1 MRAEPCRVGRTSW
14 VKPSECELT
23 RTITEQHKLGTISLM
38 LNPCAPKRLCRRND
52 EVVYVCTC
60 VCVCMCVHACMCVC
74 MYVSVHVCACMCVCV
89 LGRVWEDRMDETG
102 RQRGKHSLEER
113 LKSLPPLCCSF
124 PSWGLGFGTAPSHL
138 PPLCDAAPS
147 ATVTWSYPKLFP
159 RAPSE
164 RHSCIHRGHTQYK
177 GLTSTR
183 HIFKVHIDSK
193 RG

>member
-1 MRAEPCRVGRTSW
+1 MY
-14 VKPSECELT
+14 
-23 RTITEQHKLGTISLM
+23 M
-38 LNPCAPKRLCRRND
+38 
-52 EVVYVCTC
+52 
-60 VCVCMCVHACMCVC
+60 CMC
-74 MYVSVHVCACMCVCV
+74 VHVCACMHVCVHVCECACVCMHVCVCV

>member
-1 MRAEPCRVGRTSW
+1 M
-14 VKPSECELT
+14 
-23 RTITEQHKLGTISLM
+23 
-38 LNPCAPKRLCRRND
+38 
-52 EVVYVCTC
+52 
-60 VCVCMCVHACMCVC
+60 CMCVHACMCVC
-74 MYVSVHVCACMCVCV
+74 MYVSVHVCAYMRAHVCVCVCV